1 MQQGEGEGEE
11 AVWGG
16 KDLCVLCVCVCEK
29 GGWRGEGVRGEE
41 GVGVRKH
48 ECTHAHQ

>member
-29 GGWRGEGVRGEE
+29 GGGRGGGSKEGGRGGGEE
-41 GVGVRKH
+41 
-48 ECTHAHQ
+48 A